1 MPTNEQGKRKAYK
14 GIAMEGVI
22 AKQYDR
28 IQKHM
33 IEEYTSWA
41 KLVSDKITIGDNVL
55 EVAPGPG
62 YLSIELAKLGNY
74 NITGLDIS
82 KTFVEIA
89 QNKAT
94 KAGVKVDFRQGD
106 AAEMPF
112 LDGTFDFTVCTSA
125 FKNFP
130 DPIKVL
136 DEIFRVLKANGKA
149 LIIDMNKDVPKDK
162 LNEFVDRMKLNLFD
176 SYFTKQT
183 FKGLAKS
190 AYTRTEIQETVN
202 KSRFKQ
208 CEITDEDIGFE
219 VWLEK
224 AKETQRL
231 S

>member
-1 MPTNEQGKRKAYK
+1 
-14 GIAMEGVI
+14 MEGVI

-28 IQKHM
+28 IQNHM
-33 IEEYTSWA
+33 IEEYKSWA
-41 KLVSDKITIGDNVL
+41 KLVSDKTTIGGNVL

-62 YLSIELAKLGNY
+62 YLSVELAKLGNY

-89 QNKAT
+89 QNKA
-94 KAGVKVDFRQGD
+94 KEAEVKVDFRQGD

-112 LDGTFDFTVCTSA
+112 PDGTFDFAVCTSA

-190 AYTRTEIQETVN
+190 AFTLSEIQDIVK

-219 VWLEK
+219 IWLEK
-224 AKETQRL
+224 GKGNLL

>member
-14 GIAMEGVI
+14 GVAMEGVI

-33 IEEYTSWA
+33 IEEYKSWA
-41 KLVSDKITIGDNVL
+41 KLVIDKTVIGGNVL

-62 YLSIELAKLGNY
+62 YLSVELAKLGHY
-74 NITGLDIS
+74 SITGLDIS

-89 QNKAT
+89 QNKA
-94 KAGVKVDFRQGD
+94 KEAEVKVDFRQGD

-112 LDGTFDFTVCTSA
+112 PDGTFDFAICTSA

-136 DEIFRVLKANGKA
+136 DEIFRILKASGKA

-190 AYTRTEIQETVN
+190 AYSRSEIQDIVK

-208 CEITDEDIGFE
+208 SEIIDEDIGFE
-219 VWLEK
+219 IWLEK
-224 AKETQRL
+224 AKGT
-231 S
+231 